1 MRLSYVVRK
10 ESFLAAETASAN
22 KPSRL
27 SFAKLQEVMAP
38 PNLLDIQRKSFEWLL
53 GTPQWRQAEEENAK
67 AKHHNLPLLSG
78 LEEVFEEISP
88 IQDFAG
94 SMSLSFSDPKFE
106 PPKYS
111 IEECKAK
118 DYTYAAPIFV
128 TAEYMNENTG
138 EIKSQTVFM
147 GDFPLMTPRATF
159 IINGTERVVVS
170 QLVRSPGVYFEKV
183 ADKTSD
189 KDIYGCKF
197 IPSRGAWLELEI
209 DKRENVGI
217 RIDRRRK
224 QSGYPYSCAPSA

>member
-1 MRLSYVVRK
+1 M
-10 ESFLAAETASAN
+10 AAETASAN

-128 TAEYMNENTG
+128 TA
-138 EIKSQTVFM
+138 
-147 GDFPLMTPRATF
+147 
-159 IINGTERVVVS
+159 
-170 QLVRSPGVYFEKV
+170 
-183 ADKTSD
+183 
-189 KDIYGCKF
+189 
-197 IPSRGAWLELEI
+197 
-209 DKRENVGI
+209 
-217 RIDRRRK
+217 
-224 QSGYPYSCAPSA
+224 